1 MERDDR
7 SFRVALVADGYVN
20 PPPGGVDGIAAA
32 AETGWGVLQLPA
44 EDYPAGVA
52 QRLLAEVAEQ
62 AEEFWRHGYD
72 LVLVGQ
78 RDGLSEALAQVGL
91 AVPAGIV
98 PPGPA
103 ELVDFLSSRP
113 HPAAAF
119 PAGPESSPGPDVT
132 ADRR

>member
-7 SFRVALVADGYVN
+7 SFRVALVADRYVN
-20 PPPGGVDGIAAA
+20 PAPGGVDGIAAA
-32 AETGWGVLQLPA
+32 SATGWGVLQLPA

-62 AEEFWRHGYD
+62 AEEFSRHGYD
-72 LVLVGQ
+72 LVLVGR

-91 AVPAGIV
+91 AVPDTIV
-98 PPGPA
+98 PPGTA
-103 ELVDFLSSRP
+103 ELTDFLGNRP
-113 HPAAAF
+113 
-119 PAGPESSPGPDVT
+119 SVT

>member
-1 MERDDR
+1 MERDER

-32 AETGWGVLQLPA
+32 AQTGWGVLQLPA

-62 AEEFWRHGYD
+62 AEEFHRHGYD

-78 RDGLSEALAQVGL
+78 RDGLGGALAGAGL
-91 AVPAGIV
+91 AVPDGIV
-98 PPGPA
+98 PSSTA
-103 ELVDFLSSRP
+103 ELTEFLRGRP
-113 HPAAAF
+113 SPAAAF
-119 PAGPESSPGPDVT
+119 PAGPGS
-132 ADRR
+132 

>member
-1 MERDDR
+1 MERDGR

-20 PPPGGVDGIAAA
+20 PGPGGVDGIAAA
-32 AETGWGVLQLPA
+32 SATGWGVLQLPA

-62 AEEFWRHGYD
+62 AEEFGRHGYD

-78 RDGLSEALAQVGL
+78 RDGLSEALAQAGL
-91 AVPAGIV
+91 AVPDGIV
-98 PPGPA
+98 PSGTA
-103 ELVDFLSSRP
+103 ELTDFLGNRP
-113 HPAAAF
+113 
-119 PAGPESSPGPDVT
+119 SVT

>member
-32 AETGWGVLQLPA
+32 AVTGWGVLQLPA

-52 QRLLAEVAEQ
+52 RRLLAEVAEQ

-78 RDGLSEALAQVGL
+78 RDGLSEALARVGL
-91 AVPAGIV
+91 AVPDGIT
-98 PPGPA
+98 PQTTGQ
-103 ELVDFLSSRP
+103 LRDFLDGRP
-113 HPAAAF
+113 
-119 PAGPESSPGPDVT
+119 
-132 ADRR
+132 RRYS

>member
-20 PPPGGVDGIAAA
+20 LPPGGVDGIAAA

-62 AEEFWRHGYD
+62 AEEFSRHGYD
-72 LVLVGQ
+72 LVLVGR
-78 RDGLSEALAQVGL
+78 RDGLSEALAQAGL
-91 AVPAGIV
+91 PLPDGIV
-98 PPGPA
+98 PPGTA
-103 ELVDFLSSRP
+103 ELTDFLGGRP
-113 HPAAAF
+113 SPVTAF
-119 PAGPESSPGPDVT
+119 PAGPG
-132 ADRR
+132 